1 MQAPPQIGAVLIA
14 HPIAEMYGSD
24 RVMLETIEAAA
35 GRGWAVH
42 VTVPGPGPLVEEIR
56 HRGATVS
63 YDNTPVLRKTALRPR
78 GLLRLITQAASGLF
92 AGLRLI
98 RSVRPAVIYV
108 STLTIPLWV
117 VIGRLLRVPVLVHMH
132 ESERQ
137 APRVL
142 RRALAAPLLLAG
154 RIVVNSDFS
163 RSVLVDSL
171 PTLGR
176 RAQVLYNG
184 VPGPARPS
192 PARPSPARTAIDGPA
207 PAAVPRPAGPPQG
220 SQVAVTVVHE
230 LRDRGRDVRLDL
242 VGAVFPGYEW
252 FEQELRS
259 QIAAAG
265 LTGRVRLLGF
275 QPDVWQHLANADVLL
290 VPSQVD
296 VPFGNAAGEA
306 VLAGRPVVVSR
317 GSGLDEPVRGVS
329 AARRVDPV
337 DAAAWADA
345 VEDLLDYRP
354 ATRAQVAVDAVAAG
368 RRFAP
373 STYRELI
380 ADHLDALAGAGMT
393 G

>member
-42 VTVPGPGPLVEEIR
+42 VTVAGPGPLVEEIR

-63 YDNTPVLRKTALRPR
+63 YDNTPVLRKAALRPR

-132 ESERQ
+132 DSERQ

-163 RSVLVDSL
+163 RSVLADSF

-192 PARPSPARTAIDGPA
+192 PARPAIDGPA
-207 PAAVPRPAGPPQG
+207 
-220 SQVAVTVVHE
+220 
-230 LRDRGRDVRLDL
+230 
-242 VGAVFPGYEW
+242 
-252 FEQELRS
+252 
-259 QIAAAG
+259 
-265 LTGRVRLLGF
+265 RLLFLGR
-275 QPDVWQHLANADVLL
+275 LA
-290 VPSQVD
+290 PRKS
-296 VPFGNAAGEA
+296 P
-306 VLAGRPVVVSR
+306 
-317 GSGLDEPVRGVS
+317 
-329 AARRVDPV
+329 
-337 DAAAWADA
+337 ADA
-345 VEDLLDYRP
+345 VEDLLDDWP
-354 ATRAQVAVDAVAAG
+354 AMRYQVALDAVAAG